1 MKINT
6 LIFRE
11 NFKKIIETTLSDFF
25 NDLYVNE
32 HYINFKRNSFNLNRS
47 SSIQNWYCNPLIN
60 SIFIRK
66 VDKSVFNSINGEYH
80 FNPIKP
86 WKSYIQ
92 RFYLF
97 LSQSRLLRAL
107 MSTYLLEISPKIEN
121 PETKLIIGGNKKLRL
136 IDIKSKEVFVILKN
150 GFNKKYIERD
160 KFIRDN
166 FEHLPLP
173 KIIKTGKINFWY
185 SEEYIVGIPPN
196 RLKQKNANNIIEKAV
211 LDIRKL
217 NSITKKEIEIES
229 YLNNLKPK
237 IDLLIKEIPSI
248 DNKLKIILI
257 QIIEVLVDEL
267 MKSKKNK
274 IFISQ
279 CHGDF
284 HQGNVLTNGKQYWIL
299 DWENSTTNQMGYDLF
314 IYLLDSRTDIGFS
327 AKFFKLLNSD
337 FDNIK
342 THMINYWPEL
352 IDDNCFFKKEYLLF
366 FLLEEILFYLDE
378 LNNKLFQKDPLALK
392 IRLHEFKIIL
402 KKLNLS
408 Q

>member
-267 MKSKKNK
+267 MKSKKK
-274 IFISQ
+274 
-279 CHGDF
+279 
-284 HQGNVLTNGKQYWIL
+284 
-299 DWENSTTNQMGYDLF
+299 
-314 IYLLDSRTDIGFS
+314 
-327 AKFFKLLNSD
+327 
-337 FDNIK
+337 
-342 THMINYWPEL
+342 
-352 IDDNCFFKKEYLLF
+352 
-366 FLLEEILFYLDE
+366 
-378 LNNKLFQKDPLALK
+378 
-392 IRLHEFKIIL
+392 
-402 KKLNLS
+402 
-408 Q
+408 